1 MSNLS
6 IDVVEVE
13 NKIKKIIMYN
23 ESIKT
28 NIKNI
33 DSNLKALEKCYIS
46 SNSDNIEADDINL
59 KKKLQE
65 ILDERQV
72 TIKEIKRKLET
83 YQKTEMEVRKIFD
96 KRGA

>member
-1 MSNLS
+1 MSKLS

-72 TIKEIKRKLET
+72 TIKEIKRQLET

>member
-33 DSNLKALEKCYIS
+33 DSNLKSLEKCYIS

-72 TIKEIKRKLET
+72 TIREIKRKLEI
-83 YQKTEMEVRKIFD
+83 YQKTEMEVRKIFN
-96 KRGA
+96 KRGV